1 MVAWSLFQIV
11 ESLGGELL
19 GEGSV
24 EVRQVAPLERATAEE
39 IGFVTHAKYQAALQA
54 TKAGAVIVPPALADA
69 TSLPRIVTRDPY
81 LYYAKLAQL
90 FNPAP
95 AYASGVDP
103 AAVVRSSLPA
113 SVYVAPQAY
122 VAEDCVI
129 GEGVVIGPGC
139 VIERGVRIG
148 AGSFLH
154 PNVTIRHDCI
164 VGERCVFQ
172 PGAVIGADGFGF
184 ARRADG
190 SWEKIPQIGRVL
202 IGDDV
207 EIGANSTIDRGALD
221 DTIIESGVK
230 LDNLVHIAHNCQ
242 VGENSAIAAM
252 SGVAGSTKLG
262 KRFMGGGS
270 CGINGH
276 ITVCDDVVLSA
287 WSCLTKSVTEK
298 GVYTSLV
305 PPLPHAEW
313 NRNAVHVR
321 HLNEMFTRLR
331 ELEKLVKKQGE
342 EE

>member
-1 MVAWSLFQIV
+1 MAWSLTQIV
-11 ESLGGELL
+11 EALGGELL
-19 GEGSV
+19 GSGAV
-24 EVRQVAPLERATAEE
+24 QVRQIAPLERAKADE
-39 IGFVTHAKYQAALQA
+39 IGFVTHSKYKAALDA
-54 TKAGAVIVPPALADA
+54 TQAGAVIVPPALQDA
-69 TSLPRIVTRDPY
+69 TDLPRIVTRDPY

-90 FNPAP
+90 LNPATEFP
-95 AYASGVDP
+95 AGVD
-103 AAVVRSSLPA
+103 ASAVVRSALPA
-113 SVYVAPQAY
+113 SVHVGPQAY

-139 VIERGVRIG
+139 VIERGVHIG
-148 AGSFLH
+148 VGTFLH
-154 PNVTIRHDCI
+154 PRVTIRQDCV
-164 VGERCVFQ
+164 VGARCIFQ
-172 PGAVIGADGFGF
+172 PGAVIGSDGFGF

-190 SWEKIPQIGRVL
+190 SWEKIPQIGRVV

-221 DTIIESGVK
+221 DTIIENGVK

-270 CGINGH
+270 CGVNGH
-276 ITVCDDVVLSA
+276 ITICDDVVLSA

-321 HLNEMFTRLR
+321 HLNEMSTRLR